1 MGGIGR
7 LAAAPLV
14 GSYRVASGA
23 AKGAIATTM
32 AQPMNQVAS
41 GVGGGAMSVAAQSM
55 NYLSG
60 NKSETDAKG
69 TSDIVQS
76 NKDASS
82 KPEVAQSNKIL
93 GAVVKALEGIHAAIG
108 QIEQSTRMTAMATH
122 DMLNTMKKGPK
133 DPYQKARERLQAN
146 PILKPMELFKDDDK
160 PDEEGKKKRGG
171 IMGFFGSMASGI
183 ASIAS
188 WFISNWKLVL
198 GVMGLTA
205 IGALL
210 ITAFK
215 DEIRDYL
222 EKKGIIKEDES
233 IFGGVASFVNEYIKK
248 KLDESPFF
256 SWMITEGTDDEG
268 NKTREWSMKALL
280 AGLAGLA
287 LFVAPFA
294 LPIVAGLKIAAW
306 GALITGIVVGMTKLN
321 EWLGNKMT
329 ELGLEEEDAEE
340 IANDAVNTAAAVSV
354 ASGVVN
360 KITGNRSPTNPNT
373 NKLKVDKANKNIP
386 KRDTR
391 SIIDKALNPDG
402 QKGQFRASRLKQIYD
417 KYPRIQWL
425 MKNVKAFPKVGA
437 PIAALM
443 AAPEVISVLG
453 NDDMSKKEKAKNL
466 ADEFGG
472 VLGSILSLMAVASLS
487 GGPPGW
493 LIGGLATGAGY
504 LAGSFG
510 MKMLANWLLGGDPKE
525 PEIPVGEHGYPVNE
539 EMVMMS
545 NRAVTGSATPKMMP
559 NPDYDPAY
567 SADVQGAA
575 IVDQITAPSDAIQLS
590 DAEAAAIQIVNQTF
604 NNQSSNASQNDNS
617 VNVGG
622 GGGLSG
628 NAPGGRHKNLHM
640 PFNSAL
646 VPG

>member
-160 PDEEGKKKRGG
+160 SDEEGKKKPR
-171 IMGFFGSMASGI
+171 GFFGGMMDFLKTSLSAVGGI
-183 ASIAS
+183 AT
-188 WFISNWKLVL
+188 WVKDNYGKVL
-198 GVMGLTA
+198 AAMGLV
-205 IGALL
+205 GVGVLL
-210 ITAFK
+210 AGAFK
-215 DEIRDYL
+215 QHLIDNGYMTKDDNIFV
-222 EKKGIIKEDES
+222 GI
-233 IFGGVASFVNEYIKK
+233 NEYIKEK
-248 KLDESPFF
+248 IDNSFL
-256 SWMITEGTDDEG
+256 SWMVDTETDDEG
-268 NKTREWSMKALL
+268 KKKRTWSMKALL

-306 GALITGIVVGMTKLN
+306 GALITGIVVGMTKLK

-329 ELGLEEEDAEE
+329 DLGLEEEDAEE
-340 IANDAVNTAAAVSV
+340 IANDAVNTAAAVSIGT
-354 ASGVVN
+354 AAVN
-360 KITGNRSPTNPNT
+360 KLTGNKSPDKPNV
-373 NKLKVDKANKNIP
+373 NKLNANKANKNIP

-402 QKGQFRASRLKQIYD
+402 QKGQFRASRLKQVYD
-417 KYPRIQWL
+417 KFPRIQWL
-425 MKNVKAFPKVGA
+425 MKNVKAFPKVGG

-453 NDDMSKKEKAKNL
+453 NDDMSKKEKARSL

-545 NRAVTGSATPKMMP
+545 NRAVTGSPTPKMMP

-567 SADVQGAA
+567 NADVQGAA

-590 DAEAAAIQIVNQTF
+590 DAEAAAIQIINQTF

>member
-1 MGGIGR
+1 MALMGGIGR
-7 LAAAPLV
+7 LAAAPIV

-23 AKGAIATTM
+23 AKGAVATTL
-32 AQPMNQVAS
+32 AQPMSQVAS

-60 NKSETDAKG
+60 NKSDTDAKG

-76 NKDASS
+76 NKEASS

-146 PILKPMELFKDDDK
+146 PILKPMELFNGDDK
-160 PDEEGKKKRGG
+160 PDEDGKKKRGG
-171 IMGFFGSMASGI
+171 GIMGFLGNIGSSIGGI
-183 ASIAS
+183 ASWMIK
-188 WFISNWKLVL
+188 NWKLVL
-198 GVMGLTA
+198 TAMGLVGV
-205 IGALL
+205 GALL
-210 ITAFK
+210 AGAFK
-215 DEIRDYL
+215 DEIREYL
-222 EKKGIIKEDES
+222 EKKGIIKKDES

-248 KLDESPFF
+248 KLDESTFF
-256 SWMITEGTDDEG
+256 SWMIDEETDAEG
-268 NKTREWSMKALL
+268 NKTRKWSMKTLL

-287 LFVAPFA
+287 LFVVPFA
-294 LPIVAGLKIAAW
+294 GLGLKLVAW
-306 GALITGIVVGMTKLN
+306 TALITGIVLGMQKLK
-321 EWLGNKMT
+321 EWLGDKMT
-329 ELGLEEEDAEE
+329 DLGLEEEDAEE

-354 ASGVVN
+354 GTAAVN
-360 KITGNRSPTNPNT
+360 KLTGNRSPTKPNV
-373 NKLKVDKANKNIP
+373 NKLNVNKAKPLRDNRSLLDKSMK
-386 KRDTR
+386 
-391 SIIDKALNPDG
+391 PDG
-402 QKGQFRASRLKQIYD
+402 QKGQFRAKRLAQIME
-417 KYPRIQWL
+417 KYPRIGWL
-425 MKNVKAFPKVGA
+425 LKNVKAFPKIGA
-437 PIAALM
+437 PIAAIM

-453 NDDMSKKEKAKNL
+453 NDELSKKDKAKSL
-466 ADEFGG
+466 SDEFGG

-567 SADVQGAA
+567 SADVQSAA
-575 IVDQITAPSDAIQLS
+575 VIDQMLTPGEAITMS
-590 DAEAAAIQIVNQTF
+590 DAEAAAINIVNQTY
-604 NNQSSNASQNDNS
+604 NTTSSNASQNDSS

-628 NAPGGRHKNLHM
+628 NAPGYHKNLHL
-640 PFNSAL
+640 PFNSTLAG
-646 VPG
+646 V